1 MADPIVVQDIGA
13 HGVNVDTNRLTA
25 SDNDIRQSQ
34 NATYA
39 DTVEQRGG
47 LTKRPGFARFNGV
60 SFAAP
65 VLGGIDAPYAGVATA
80 VGGGAGTLVGQ
91 FTAGPESGTA
101 PGDDV
106 TGGIGQTQLQSSVMV
121 TTALGKSDGPATLFT
136 GRRLIMIGRDRQ
148 VGGIS
153 NDSGEGWYLTSE
165 QFQDPA
171 WIIGDYDSPESIVG
185 AGPPGACRHSI
196 PSDPGHRAAPAASAI
211 VDGWLYYAQQ
221 IVSTSGTST
230 PDTRGTIRRTNGYTD
245 DVVARIERN
254 PWNTDATQ
262 ANRVVSMLAA
272 DGGIYICTCDK
283 GQASASESA
292 STNPDWGRIFF
303 LDTGTNAL
311 TEVNIDD
318 PDAPVGFAR
327 TPFALAWYVDRLF
340 FGGFRSDGAEND
352 ATIHYA
358 RVGLTPVLDLS
369 QNSPYFRTSCMAVYA
384 GELFAG
390 YQMRDTG
397 VGVIDFAQVW
407 GRVAAH
413 ATPGTSPWT
422 TRLTATSAGTAQPEN
437 RFVSM
442 VVFKGSNAAA
452 SLYASFFNTT
462 ADAKIY
468 KYDGTSWT
476 TQYNVTA
483 ITTRAPL
490 YLFVDKN
497 SAGTEILYAFGYSD
511 NGTMTWLSS
520 TDGATFTDRTT
531 TFNTVTTHNTAS
543 LLDNSAAL
551 PIFFGFDQK

>member
-1 MADPIVVQDIGA
+1 MADPIVVQDLGA

-25 SDNDIRQSQ
+25 ADTDIRQTQ

-39 DTVEQRGG
+39 DTVEQLGG
-47 LTKRPGFARFNGV
+47 LTKRPGLARFNGV

-65 VLGGIDAPYAGVATA
+65 VLGGIEAPYAGVATA

-91 FTAGPESGTA
+91 STAGPEGGTA

-106 TGGIGQTQLQSSVMV
+106 TGGVGQTQLQSSVMV
-121 TTALGKSDGPATLFT
+121 TTALGKADGPTTLFG

-171 WIIGDYDSPESIVG
+171 WIIGDYDSPESLVG
-185 AGPPGACRHSI
+185 AGPPGACRQSI

-221 IVSTSGTST
+221 IVATSGTST

-245 DVVARIERN
+245 EAVARIERN

-283 GQASASESA
+283 GQTPTGEAVGS
-292 STNPDWGRIFF
+292 NPDWGRIFF

-311 TEVNIDD
+311 TEVNIDT
-318 PDAPVGFAR
+318 PDAPTGWAR
-327 TPFALAWYVDRLF
+327 TPFSLAWYVDRLF
-340 FGGFRSDGAEND
+340 FGGYQSDGAENEAIID
-352 ATIHYA
+352 YA
-358 RVGLTPVLDLS
+358 QVALPPVLDLKLDT
-369 QNSPYFRTSCMAVYA
+369 PYFRVSCMAVYA

-397 VGVIDFAQVW
+397 AGVIDFAQVY

-422 TRLTATSAGTAQPEN
+422 TRLTGSGGTAQAEN

-442 VVFKGSNAAA
+442 VVFKGSNSAA
-452 SLYASFFNTT
+452 SLYASYYNNTQT
-462 ADAKIY
+462 AKIY
-468 KYDGTSWT
+468 MYDGTSWT
-476 TQYNVTA
+476 TQWTA
-483 ITTRAPL
+483 PDAGTRAPL

-497 SAGTEILYAFGYSD
+497 SAGTEVLYAFGYSE
-511 NGTMTWLSS
+511 NSTMTWQTSLN
-520 TDGATFTDRTT
+520 GITFTDRTST
-531 TFNTVTTHNTAS
+531 LETVTPHSTAS
-543 LLDNSAAL
+543 LFSNSAAL
-551 PIFFGFDQK
+551 PVFFGFDQK

>member
-1 MADPIVVQDIGA
+1 MADPIIVQDIGA

-25 SDNDIRQSQ
+25 SDNDVRQTQ

-39 DTVEQRGG
+39 DTVKQLGG
-47 LTKRPGFARFNGV
+47 LTKRPGLARFNGV

-65 VLGGIDAPYAGVATA
+65 VLGGIEAPYAGVATA
-80 VGGGAGTLVGQ
+80 VGGGAGILAGQ
-91 FTAGPESGTA
+91 STIGPESGTA

-106 TGGIGQTQLQSSVMV
+106 TFGTGQAQLQSSVMV
-121 TTALGKSDGPATLFT
+121 TTALGNSDGPATLFN

-148 VGGIS
+148 VGGID

-165 QFQDPA
+165 EFQDPA
-171 WIIGDYDSPESIVG
+171 WIVGDYDSPESIVG
-185 AGPPGACRHSI
+185 AGPPGACRQSI

-221 IVSTSGTST
+221 IVASSGVPAT
-230 PDTRGTIRRTNGYTD
+230 DTRGTIRRTNGYTD

-254 PWNTDATQ
+254 PWNTDAAQ

-283 GQASASESA
+283 GQAPAGETTG
-292 STNPDWGRIFF
+292 TNPDWGRIFF

-311 TEVNIDD
+311 TEVNVDD
-318 PDAPVGFAR
+318 PDAPAGWAR
-327 TPFALAWYVDRLF
+327 VPFTLAWYVDRLF
-340 FGGFRSDGAEND
+340 FGGMQSDGTENE
-352 ATIHYA
+352 AIINYSQIA
-358 RVGLTPVLDLS
+358 LPPILDLKLDT
-369 QNSPYFRTSCMAVYA
+369 PYFRTSCMAVYA

-397 VGVIDFAQVW
+397 VGVIDFAQVY

-422 TRLTATSAGTAQPEN
+422 SRLTASGGTAQAEN

-452 SLYASFFNTT
+452 SLYVSYFNNTQT
-462 ADAKIY
+462 AKIY

-476 TQYNVTA
+476 TQYTA
-483 ITTRAPL
+483 STTSTRAPL

-497 SAGTEILYAFGYSD
+497 GAGTEVLYAFGYSE
-511 NGTMTWLSS
+511 NGTMTWQTSR
-520 TDGATFTDRTT
+520 DGTTFTDRTST
-531 TFNTVTTHNTAS
+531 LETVTVHSTSS
-543 LLDNSAAL
+543 LFSNSAAL